1 LISQTAAAYLR
12 KPFSPETTGG
22 RSGREVQVQEMMTED
37 YEVVLFH
44 SVSYALKAEKILKAG
59 NISYKLIPVPRHISS
74 DCGFCV
80 RFPSPLH
87 EQVVAALKDAVE
99 YVAIRP
105 L

>member
-1 LISQTAAAYLR
+1 M
-12 KPFSPETTGG
+12 TT
-22 RSGREVQVQEMMTED
+22 EA

-44 SVSYALKAEKILKAG
+44 SVSYALKAEKILKAK

-80 RFPSPLH
+80 RFPSRLH
-87 EQVVAALKDAVE
+87 RQVVDALRDSVE
-99 YVAIRP
+99 FVAIRP